1 MAVDEINPS
10 QPLEQITKNANIPTW
25 QRGLAEAVNETYN
38 YANSSLFY
46 GLLPAYYRDYAYRY
60 LRPAVQWMSGYVPSL
75 HQNGFSGIVSTRI
88 ATNLITGF
96 TKQIVG
102 EKLIFKPL
110 DKTYSPEVQGALK
123 KISKWYDDNNVMK
136 AVYSGIGFA
145 LSLGTALLK
154 INRSNQNELWWE
166 SVRFDNCFYLA
177 DFKNE
182 VTEATF
188 LIRNYVDTRK
198 DKTNNQFFLVER
210 RYWKTYTKPDVV
222 KKLDGTFEVIH
233 KKGDREPMVVYQVY
247 RVNGTTMSNT
257 MPNINETSSLN
268 WDNIPLEIR
277 EQIKNNYSAI
287 RIGVEQPLGL
297 SDLGV
302 YPLLNSEIDLSIP
315 TGSNFG
321 QSLLVGI
328 QDDLMTYELACSY
341 QIRDMYLGKGTV
353 YLPKSLSLGDVLGTG
368 DGGTYDDSV
377 LQGVGDGKIETVSGL
392 NPDKSTITVQQFNIR
407 VQEWQT
413 AKENALKSIAVKWN
427 MSPKILASFLA
438 NGSAQMTATQIDS
451 EDDMS
456 IATIYHTRAY
466 FENALNKALETT
478 LNFYGISTNI
488 KIGFASPS
496 LLNKDR
502 LLERINKEMEIGLID
517 VEDAIREYYSDCDEE
532 ELQSKILKAR
542 EIAKQNQLAQ
552 QVEMNDEG
560 NFDNGENESE
570 SDKDELTGDQLDGS
584 TYNFQ

>member
-10 QPLEQITKNANIPTW
+10 QPLEQITRNANIPSW

-60 LRPAVQWMSGYVPSL
+60 LRPAQQWMSGYVPSL

-88 ATNLITGF
+88 ATKLITGY

-102 EKLIFKPL
+102 EKLIFKPT
-110 DKTYSPEVQGALK
+110 DKSNSPKVQSALK
-123 KISKWYDDNNVMK
+123 LVSKWYDENNIIK
-136 AVYSGIGFA
+136 SVYAGIGFS

-154 INRSNQNELWWE
+154 INRSDHNTLWWE

-182 VTEATF
+182 VKDATF

-198 DKTNNQFFLVER
+198 DKTNNQFFLVEH
-210 RYWKTYTKPDVV
+210 RYWKVYDKPDMI
-222 KKLDGTFEVIH
+222 KKLDGTYEVIH
-233 KKGDREPMVVYQVY
+233 AKGERVPMVEYQVH
-247 RVNGTTMSNT
+247 RVNGTTMNNT
-257 MPNINETSSLN
+257 MPNISETSSLN
-268 WDNIPLEIR
+268 WDNIPKDIR
-277 EQIKNNYSAI
+277 DQIKENYSVV
-287 RIGVEQPLGL
+287 RINEPQPLGL
-297 SDLGV
+297 VDLGV
-302 YPLLNSEIDLSIP
+302 YPLLNGEIDLSIP

-321 QSLLVGI
+321 ESMIVGI
-328 QDDLMTYELACSY
+328 QDDLITYELACSY

-368 DGGTYDDSV
+368 DGGYYNDSV

-392 NPDKSTITVQQFNIR
+392 NPDKSTITVQQFNVR

-478 LNFYGISTNI
+478 LNFYGIDTNI

-502 LLERINKEMEIGLID
+502 LLERINKEMEMGLID
-517 VEDAIREYYSDCDEE
+517 VEDAIREYYSDLDEE
-532 ELQSKILKAR
+532 ALQSKISKAK
-542 EIAKQNQLAQ
+542 EIQKQNQLAQ
-552 QVEMNDEG
+552 QVYMNDEG
-560 NFDNGENESE
+560 TFDDGS
-570 SDKDELTGDQLDGS
+570 SDSDNSDELSGDQLDGS
-584 TYNFQ
+584 TFNYQ